1 MERVWAIIGKIV
13 QWLAVVAVAFLGG
26 WITGRIVGVSPID
39 VFITGVSNAD
49 ARLLTPGDRRQ
60 YAAVFWDV
68 WDLVE
73 GNFYRPENI
82 DRQRM
87 IYGAIRGMLATLD
100 DPYTFFQEPEEAR
113 QNRESME
120 GRYEGIGAYLRV
132 EDGMIVIDRPIPNSP
147 AAQAGLQP
155 GDLILAVDD
164 QEVAELI
171 AGLNENDAS
180 ARAVSL
186 IRGPAG
192 SVVRLTLRRPAEDR
206 VFTVAITRAAIPLIT
221 VNSTMLPNGIAYIQI
236 TEFKATTTGL
246 LDAAIAE
253 LRPQQPRAIVL
264 DLRNNSGGFLT
275 TAQEVL
281 GRFYDG
287 IALYE
292 EERSGVKKELRTITA
307 VPDRRLY
314 DIPMIVLVNGGSASA
329 AEVVAGALRD
339 QRPNTVLLG
348 ERTFGKGSV
357 QNIYTLRDGSSVRIT
372 IARWLTPA
380 GEAINGV
387 GITPQ
392 HVVPA
397 SNEATY
403 PAPCVPDRPANT
415 SCADAQLY
423 WALQLLE
430 NGTAPPPP
438 AETETAPEGP

>member
-1 MERVWAIIGKIV
+1 MERVWTIIGKII
-13 QWLAVVAVAFLGG
+13 QWLAVIAIAFLGG
-26 WITGRIVGVSPID
+26 WVTGRIVGVSPID

-49 ARLLTPGDRRQ
+49 ARLLTPGERRQ
-60 YAAVFWDV
+60 QATIFWDV

-73 GNFYRPENI
+73 GNFYRPEVI
-82 DRQRM
+82 DRKRM

-100 DPYTFFQEPEEAR
+100 DPYTFFQEPEEAQ

-132 EDGMIVIDRPIPNSP
+132 ENGMIIIDRPIPGSP
-147 AAQAGLQP
+147 AMQAGLQP
-155 GDLILAVDD
+155 GDIILAVDD
-164 QEVAELI
+164 QLLAELI
-171 AGLNENDAS
+171 AGLNDRDAS
-180 ARAVSL
+180 ARAISL

-192 SVVRLTLRRPAEDR
+192 TVVRLTIRRPAEDR
-206 VFTVAITRAAIPLIT
+206 VFTVAITRAAIPIIT
-221 VNSTMLPNGIAYIQI
+221 VNSALLDDGIAYIQI
-236 TEFKATTTGL
+236 TEFKATTTEL
-246 LDAAIAE
+246 LDNAIAE
-253 LRPQQPRAIVL
+253 LRPRRPRAIVL

-292 EERSGVKKELRTITA
+292 QERGGVQKELRTITA
-307 VPDRRLY
+307 APDRRLF
-314 DIPMIVLVNGGSASA
+314 DIPMVVLVNGSSASA

-339 QRPNTVLLG
+339 QRPDTVLLG

-372 IARWLTPA
+372 IARWLTPS

-397 SNEATY
+397 SNELKYA
-403 PAPCVPDRPANT
+403 APCVPDRIAVQN
-415 SCADAQLY
+415 CADAQLY
-423 WALQLLE
+423 WALRLLRE
-430 NGTAPPPP
+430 GIAPPPP
-438 AETETAPEGP
+438 PLTETVTAP

>member
-1 MERVWAIIGKIV
+1 MERVWMIIGKII
-13 QWLAVVAVAFLGG
+13 QWLAVIAIAFLGG

-39 VFITGVSNAD
+39 VFISGVSNAD
-49 ARLLTPGDRRQ
+49 ARLLTPGERRQ
-60 YAAVFWDV
+60 QAAIFWDV

-73 GNFYRPENI
+73 GNFYRPEII
-82 DRQRM
+82 DRKRM

-100 DPYTFFQEPEEAR
+100 DPYTFFQEPEEAQ

-132 EDGMIVIDRPIPNSP
+132 EKGMIIIDRPIPNSP
-147 AAQAGLQP
+147 ALKAGLQP
-155 GDLILAVDD
+155 GDIILAVDD
-164 QEVAELI
+164 QPLAELI
-171 AGLNENDAS
+171 AGLNDRDAS
-180 ARAVSL
+180 ARAISL

-192 SVVRLTLRRPAEDR
+192 TVVRLTIRRPAEDR
-206 VFTVAITRAAIPLIT
+206 VFTVAITRAAIPIIT
-221 VNSTMLPNGIAYIQI
+221 VNSALLDDGIAYIQI
-236 TEFKATTTGL
+236 TEFKATTTEL
-246 LDAAIAE
+246 LDNAIAE
-253 LRPQQPRAIVL
+253 LRPQRPRAIVL

-287 IALYE
+287 VALYE
-292 EERSGVKKELRTITA
+292 QERGGIQKELRTITA
-307 VPDRRLY
+307 APDRRLF
-314 DIPMIVLVNGGSASA
+314 DMPMVVLVNGSSASA

-339 QRPNTVLLG
+339 QRPDTVLLG

-372 IARWLTPA
+372 IARWLTPS

-397 SNEATY
+397 SNDPAY
-403 PAPCVPDRPANT
+403 AAPCVPDRIAEQ

-423 WALQLLE
+423 WALRLLRE
-430 NGTAPPPP
+430 GIAPPPP
-438 AETETAPEGP
+438 PPPETVTAP

>member
-1 MERVWAIIGKIV
+1 MERVWMIIGKII
-13 QWLAVVAVAFLGG
+13 QWLAVIAIAFLGG
-26 WITGRIVGVSPID
+26 WVTGRIVGVSPID
-39 VFITGVSNAD
+39 VFISGVSNAD
-49 ARLLTPGDRRQ
+49 ARLLTPGERRQ
-60 YAAVFWDV
+60 QAAIFWDV

-73 GNFYRPENI
+73 GNFYRPEII
-82 DRQRM
+82 DRKRM

-100 DPYTFFQEPEEAR
+100 DPYTFFQEPEEAQ

-132 EDGMIVIDRPIPNSP
+132 ENGMIIIDRPIPNSP
-147 AAQAGLQP
+147 AMQAGLQS
-155 GDLILAVDD
+155 GDVILAVDD
-164 QEVAELI
+164 QPLAELI
-171 AGLNENDAS
+171 AGLNERDAS
-180 ARAVSL
+180 SRAISL

-192 SVVRLTLRRPAEDR
+192 TVVRLTIRRPAEDR
-206 VFTVAITRAAIPLIT
+206 VFTVAITRAAIPIIT
-221 VNSTMLPNGIAYIQI
+221 VNSALLADGIAYIQI
-236 TEFKATTTGL
+236 TEFKATTTEL
-246 LDAAIAE
+246 LDNAIAE
-253 LRPQQPRAIVL
+253 LRPQRPQAIVL

-292 EERSGVKKELRTITA
+292 EERGGVQKELRTITA
-307 VPDRRLY
+307 APDRRLFN
-314 DIPMIVLVNGGSASA
+314 IPMVVLVNGGSASA

-339 QRPNTVLLG
+339 QRPDTVLLG

-372 IARWLTPA
+372 IARWLTPG

-387 GITPQ
+387 GLTPQ

-397 SNEATY
+397 SNDPEYA
-403 PAPCVPDRPANT
+403 APCVPDRIEEQ

-423 WALQLLE
+423 WALQLLRE
-430 NGTAPPPP
+430 GTAPPPP
-438 AETETAPEGP
+438 PAETVTAP

>member
-1 MERVWAIIGKIV
+1 MERVWAIIGKIT
-13 QWLAVVAVAFLGG
+13 QWLAVIAIAFLGG
-26 WITGRIVGVSPID
+26 WLIGRINSVSPID
-39 VFITGVSNAD
+39 VFISGVSNAD
-49 ARLLTPGDRRQ
+49 ARLLTPGERRQ
-60 YAAVFWDV
+60 QAAIFWDV

-73 GNFYRPENI
+73 GNFYRPEVIN
-82 DRQRM
+82 RKRM

-100 DPYTFFQEPEEAR
+100 DPYTFFQEPEEAQ

-132 EDGMIVIDRPIPNSP
+132 EKGMIIIDRPIPNSP
-147 AAQAGLQP
+147 ALKAGLQP
-155 GDLILAVDD
+155 GDIILAVDD
-164 QEVAELI
+164 QPLAELI
-171 AGLNENDAS
+171 AGLNDRDAS
-180 ARAVSL
+180 ARAISL

-192 SVVRLTLRRPAEDR
+192 TVVRLTIRRQAEDR
-206 VFTVAITRAAIPLIT
+206 VFTVAITRAAIPIIT
-221 VNSTMLPNGIAYIQI
+221 VNSALLDDGIAYIQI
-236 TEFKATTTGL
+236 TEFKATTTEL
-246 LDAAIAE
+246 LDNAIAE
-253 LRPQQPRAIVL
+253 LRPQRPRAIVL

-287 IALYE
+287 VALYE
-292 EERSGVKKELRTITA
+292 QERGGIQKELRTITA
-307 VPDRRLY
+307 APDRRLF
-314 DIPMIVLVNGGSASA
+314 DMPMVVLVNGSSASA

-339 QRPNTVLLG
+339 QRPDTVLLG

-372 IARWLTPA
+372 IARWLTPS

-397 SNEATY
+397 SNDPAY
-403 PAPCVPDRPANT
+403 AAPCVPDRIAEQ

-423 WALQLLE
+423 WALRLLRE
-430 NGTAPPPP
+430 GIAPPPP
-438 AETETAPEGP
+438 PPPETVTAP

>member
-1 MERVWAIIGKIV
+1 MERARAIIGTISM
-13 QWLAVVAVAFLGG
+13 WAAVIGIAFLGG

-60 YAAVFWDV
+60 QFAIFWDV

-73 GNFYRPENI
+73 GNFYQPNNI

-87 IYGAIRGMLATLD
+87 VYGAIRGMLATLG

-120 GRYEGIGAYLRV
+120 GRFEGIGAYLRV
-132 EDGMIVIDRPIPNSP
+132 ENGMIVIDRPIRNSP
-147 AAQAGLQP
+147 AEQAGIQA
-155 GDLILAVDD
+155 GDVILAVDD
-164 QEVAELI
+164 QPLADLI
-171 AGLNENDAS
+171 AGLSDSEAS
-180 ARAVSL
+180 ARAVEL

-192 SVVRLTLRRPAEDR
+192 TVVRLTLRRPAEDR
-206 VFTVAITRAAIPLIT
+206 VFTVAITRAAIPIIT
-221 VNSTMLPNGIAYIQI
+221 VNSAMLPDRIAYIQI
-236 TEFKATTTGL
+236 TEFKSTTTEL
-246 LDAAIAE
+246 LDEAIAE

-275 TAQEVL
+275 IAQEVA

-287 IALYE
+287 VALYE
-292 EERSGVKKELRTITA
+292 EERGGVIKELRALTA
-307 VPDRRLY
+307 SPNLRLF
-314 DIPMIVLVNGGSASA
+314 DIPMVVLVNGGSASA

-339 QRPNTVLLG
+339 QRPQTVLLG
-348 ERTFGKGSV
+348 EQTFGKGSV

-372 IARWLTPA
+372 IARWLTPNR
-380 GEAINGV
+380 EAIDGI

-397 SNEATY
+397 SNDSAY
-403 PAPCVPDRPANT
+403 PAPCLPDRPADNG
-415 SCADAQLY
+415 CPDAQLH
-423 WALQLLE
+423 WALRLLRE
-430 NGTAPPPP
+430 GTPPPNATTP
-438 AETETAPEGP
+438 

>member
-1 MERVWAIIGKIV
+1 MERVWAIVGVIV
-13 QWLAVVAVAFLGG
+13 RWAAVIAVAFLGG

-39 VFITGVSNAD
+39 VLITGVSNVD

-60 YAAVFWDV
+60 QFAIFWDV

-73 GNFYRPENI
+73 GNFYQPQAI
-82 DRQRM
+82 DRQKM
-87 IYGAIRGMLATLD
+87 VYGAIRGMLATLN
-100 DPYTFFQEPEEAR
+100 DPYTFFQEPEEAQ

-120 GRYEGIGAYLRV
+120 GRFEGIGAYLRV
-132 EDGMIVIDRPIPNSP
+132 ENGQIIIDRPIRNSP
-147 AAQAGLQP
+147 AEQAGIQA
-155 GDLILAVDD
+155 GDIILAVDN
-164 QEVAELI
+164 QPLAELI
-171 AGLNENDAS
+171 AGLSDQEAS

-192 SVVRLTLRRPAEDR
+192 TVVRITIRRPAEDR

-221 VNSTMLPNGIAYIQI
+221 VNSTLLPDRIAYIQI
-236 TEFKATTTGL
+236 TEFKATTTEL
-246 LDAAIAE
+246 LDQVIAE
-253 LRPQQPRAIVL
+253 LLPQQPRAIVL

-287 IALYE
+287 VALYE
-292 EERSGVKKELRTITA
+292 EERSGVNKELRTIT
-307 VPDRRLY
+307 VPANRRLY
-314 DIPMIVLVNGGSASA
+314 GIPMVVLINGGSASA

-339 QRPNTVLLG
+339 VRPNTVLLG
-348 ERTFGKGSV
+348 EKTFGKGSV

-372 IARWLTPA
+372 IARWLTPS

-387 GITPQ
+387 GITPE

-397 SNEATY
+397 ANDPIY
-403 PAPCVPDRPANT
+403 QVPCVPDRPNDT

-423 WALQLLE
+423 WALKLLRD
-430 NGTAPPPP
+430 GTPPPP
-438 AETETAPEGP
+438 PVPVETVTAP

>member
-1 MERVWAIIGKIV
+1 MNRVWIIIGKMM
-13 QWLAVVAVAFLGG
+13 QWVAVIAVAFLGG

-39 VFITGVSNAD
+39 VFITGISNAD

-60 YAAVFWDV
+60 QFAIFWDV

-73 GNFYRPENI
+73 GNFYRPEAI

-87 IYGAIRGMLATLD
+87 VYGAIRGMLATLD

-113 QNRESME
+113 QHRESME
-120 GRYEGIGAYLRV
+120 GRFEGIGAYLRV
-132 EDGMIVIDRPIPNSP
+132 ENGMIVIDRPIRNSP
-147 AAQAGLQP
+147 AAQAGLQA
-155 GDLILAVDD
+155 GDIILAVDD
-164 QEVAELI
+164 QPLAELI
-171 AGLNENDAS
+171 AGLSDTDAS

-192 SVVRLTLRRPAEDR
+192 TVVRLTIRRPAEDR

-221 VNSTMLPNGIAYIQI
+221 VNSAMLPDGIAYIQI
-236 TEFKATTTGL
+236 TEFKTTTTEL
-246 LDAAIAE
+246 LDQAIAE

-287 IALYE
+287 VALYE
-292 EERSGVKKELRTITA
+292 EERSGVNKELRAIT
-307 VPDRRLY
+307 PPSNRRLY
-314 DIPMIVLVNGGSASA
+314 NIPMVVIVNGGSASA

-339 QRPNTVLLG
+339 ERPNTILIG
-348 ERTFGKGSV
+348 EKTFGKGSV

-372 IARWLTPA
+372 IARWLTPD

-387 GITPQ
+387 GITPE
-392 HVVPA
+392 HIVPA
-397 SNEATY
+397 SNDPVYQT
-403 PAPCVPDRPANT
+403 PCVPDQPENNG
-415 SCADAQLY
+415 CADAQLY
-423 WALQLLE
+423 WALKLLRE
-430 NGTAPPPP
+430 GVTPP
-438 AETETAPEGP
+438 AVSTTETAP